1 MCSASFRFLAPGRNI
16 IRSAEF
22 GPQGRLF
29 SKGTKLMRNRRDYRR
44 DFDESEHPR
53 DARGR
58 FIDDDEDNGGR
69 YQGGYGRGEY
79 GGRASSRESFSEYG
93 SGRYGGG
100 GREGGYGEFRGG
112 GLTRGGYE
120 RDYGGSEGGW
130 GYPEEGQRGSSWRG
144 RGMRTENWGDN
155 GDAEGGSWESR
166 HERNDDD
173 YDPDYRHWRG
183 EQLKKLD
190 ADYDEWRQ
198 ERRKKFSEDFDK
210 WRSTRPAKSQTE
222 QTKK

>member
-1 MCSASFRFLAPGRNI
+1 
-16 IRSAEF
+16 
-22 GPQGRLF
+22 
-29 SKGTKLMRNRRDYRR
+29 
-44 DFDESEHPR
+44 
-53 DARGR
+53 
-58 FIDDDEDNGGR
+58 
-69 YQGGYGRGEY
+69 
-79 GGRASSRESFSEYG
+79 
-93 SGRYGGG
+93 
-100 GREGGYGEFRGG
+100 
-112 GLTRGGYE
+112 
-120 RDYGGSEGGW
+120 
-130 GYPEEGQRGSSWRG
+130 
-144 RGMRTENWGDN
+144 MRTENWGDN